1 MLKKICRCGKV
12 IPYSM
17 KRCPECVERAEEECK
32 KNIKYYKQ
40 TTYERDSK
48 YNKFYKSKEWKKI
61 RQLVIIRDHSLCKD
75 CLNNNTITPYHT
87 VHHIVPIK
95 EEWSKRLDV
104 ANLICLCE
112 SCHQKRHNSMN
123 RQGVFEKY

>member
-17 KRCPECVERAEEECK
+17 KVCNECRPKVELERK
-32 KNIKYYKQ
+32 QNIKYYKQ

-48 YNKFYKSKEWKKI
+48 YNKFYKSREWNKV
-61 RQLVIIRDHSLCKD
+61 RQLTIVKDHALCKD
-75 CLNNNTITPYHT
+75 CLDRNIITPYNT

-95 EEWSKRLDV
+95 DDWNKRLDV
-104 ANLICLCE
+104 DNLICLCE
-112 SCHQKRHNSMN
+112 SCHQKRHNNMK
-123 RQGVFEKY
+123 G